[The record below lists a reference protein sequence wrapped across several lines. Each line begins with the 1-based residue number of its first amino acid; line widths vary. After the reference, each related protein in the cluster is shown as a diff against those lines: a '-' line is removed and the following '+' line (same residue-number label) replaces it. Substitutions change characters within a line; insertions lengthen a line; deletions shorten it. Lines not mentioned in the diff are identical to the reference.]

1 MKNYYQQYQNL
12 QNQDK
17 NQLLDEYIEIAKEN
31 KIPIEEDPKTLDALI
46 DMDLKENVPPQ
57 LYELISCIVEMFEKV
72 ESKK

>member
-12 QNQDK
+12 QNLDK
-17 NQLLDEYIEIAKEN
+17 NQLLDDYIEIAKEN